1 MELKFKKPEIIAF
14 YLPQFHPIK
23 ENDEW
28 YGKGFT
34 EWTNVGKAKPL
45 FKGHYQPRIP
55 ADLGYYDLRIPEVRE
70 EQAKLAREAGISG
83 FCYYHYWFGNGK
95 TIMDMPIMEVV
106 KLGKPNFPF
115 CLCWANHSWARKE
128 WNVTIGKLE
137 QEILVEQTYP
147 GHDDIVAQFNHLLP
161 IFKDDRYITVK
172 GKLLYVLYDIT
183 SIPYL
188 DDFISTWNT
197 MAKESGLNGFY
208 FVGYTKLR
216 RHIHNSQFAK
226 CDSTIIE
233 LMDEIDLRQWSK
245 IRNLYRRVRSMIS
258 KLTGRPLNIHKY
270 EDAMQYTKN
279 PIFKD
284 SDNIPLIIPN
294 WDWTPRRGIG
304 SLIYTDST
312 PKKFKKH
319 AKEILDL
326 VINKPSHKQLV
337 FLKSWNEWGEG
348 NYMEPDLK
356 FGKGYI
362 NALREVLEEMPIN
375 L

>member
-1 MELKFKKPEIIAF
+1 MELKFKKPEVIAF

-45 FKGHYQPRIP
+45 FKGHYQPRVP

-70 EQAKLAREAGISG
+70 EQAKLAKEAGISG
-83 FCYYHYWFGNGK
+83 FCYYHYWFGKGK

-106 KLGKPNFPF
+106 KLGKPDFPF

-128 WNVTIGKLE
+128 WNVTTGKLE
-137 QEILVEQTYP
+137 QEMLVEQTYP

-161 IFKDDRYITVK
+161 IFKDERYITVD

-188 DDFISTWNT
+188 DDFILIWNK
-197 MAKESGLNGFY
+197 MAKENGLNGFY

-216 RHIHNSQFAK
+216 RHIHTSQFEK

-245 IRNLYRRVRSMIS
+245 IRNLYRRIRDKIS
-258 KLTGRPLNIHKY
+258 KLIGRPMNIHKY
-270 EDAMQYTKN
+270 EDAMKYTKN
-279 PIFKD
+279 PIFKEPN
-284 SDNIPLIIPN
+284 NIPLIIPN
-294 WDWTPRRGIG
+294 WDWTPRRGVG

-312 PKKFKKH
+312 PERFKKH

-326 VINKPSHKQLV
+326 VINKPSHKQLI

-362 NALREVLEEMPIN
+362 KALKEVLDEVPTN